1 MLRPGPG
8 MAHTGREMKSPT
20 VFAALASLAA
30 GLSFSENPKFK
41 PAKLLEYAQ
50 SAEATR
56 VYFCFE
62 AASPDRLLIG
72 YSAPRKGW
80 GSFVGKTLP
89 VSYDDREIQVRRP
102 RARTLR
108 LTQDYLTRAFA
119 TASPCGQV
127 VEHARERLNAP
138 PKTLRTRSI
147 TQSTPW

>member
-1 MLRPGPG
+1 
-8 MAHTGREMKSPT
+8 MAHTSREMKSPA

-30 GLSFSENPKFK
+30 GLSFAENPKFK

-56 VYFCFE
+56 AYFCFE

-72 YSAPRKGW
+72 YATPRKGW

-89 VSYDDREIQVRRP
+89 ISYDDREIQVRHP

-108 LTQDYLTRAFA
+108 LTQDYLTRAFVA
-119 TASPCGQV
+119 GSPCEQV
-127 VEHARERLNAP
+127 VEQARERLNAP

-147 TQSTPW
+147 TQSTPR